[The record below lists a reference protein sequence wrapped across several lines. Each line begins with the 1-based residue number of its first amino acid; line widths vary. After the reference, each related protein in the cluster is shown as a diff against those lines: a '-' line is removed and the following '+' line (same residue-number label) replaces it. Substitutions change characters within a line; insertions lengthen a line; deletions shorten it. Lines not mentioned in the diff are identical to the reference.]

1 MSQPPA
7 RPPLITF
14 DEYSVCEYREACC
27 KAVGAAQ
34 FNNDIVLTSEM
45 SAEVEVQRW
54 LVKQVPAIE
63 QDPAHRIDVV
73 LSVKQKVEN
82 ANFENEMETLKETIS
97 GSGYTPNNNGREDT
111 DGFEIDF
118 RIGKCV

>member
-1 MSQPPA
+1 
-7 RPPLITF
+7 
-14 DEYSVCEYREACC
+14 
-27 KAVGAAQ
+27 
-34 FNNDIVLTSEM
+34 M